1 MTLATCSRCGR
12 EFLALTVAGE
22 FDPKRLARG
31 QDPFVTPEPDALD
44 GRCLACLDLGERR
57 AAQLKIRRRAKKA
70 RPTPK
75 KKKRR

>member
-12 EFLALTVAGE
+12 EFLALAVAGE
-22 FDPKRLARG
+22 FSPTRLARG
-31 QDPFVTPEPDALD
+31 QDPFVVPEPDALD

-57 AAQLKIRRRAKKA
+57 AAQLKIRRAKKKKK
-70 RPTPK
+70 PTPT